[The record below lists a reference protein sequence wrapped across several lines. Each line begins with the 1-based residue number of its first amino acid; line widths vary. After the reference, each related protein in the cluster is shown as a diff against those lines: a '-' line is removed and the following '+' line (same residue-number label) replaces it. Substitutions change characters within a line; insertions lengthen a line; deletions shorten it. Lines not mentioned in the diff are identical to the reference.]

1 MGSTVLDS
9 GVPIQAGLHVYA
21 HCHSGTRGGVNLLI
35 INTDSNAPHALTLA
49 SASERYTLDA
59 ANLQDRTVRLNGRT
73 LELSANDDL
82 PRIEGVPTAAGALTF
97 APTTITFLAVPAA
110 ANSACQ

>member
-1 MGSTVLDS
+1 M
-9 GVPIQAGLHVYA
+9 
-21 HCHSGTRGGVNLLI
+21 
-35 INTDSNAPHALTLA
+35 LA

-59 ANLQDRTVRLNGRT
+59 AHLQDRVVRLNGRN
-73 LELSANDDL
+73 LELSVDDDL
-82 PRIEGVPTAAGALTF
+82 PRMEGVPTAAGALMF